1 MIGKAFWKRRCLV
14 ALVINKFLSS
24 SSESR
29 RRWMERYICTDRK
42 LRGNINSTIRLDVWQ
57 GISQERQTG
66 TRGRALWSVFCSLG
80 HSESNGLLLMYLSKA
95 VNMVNSLGWCSDSA
109 VWRANSESWCGNR
122 RTSEGRVS
130 NYGLQI
136 WPVVCFGPWA
146 KKGFYIFK
154 WLGKKNKR
162 KIMFCDM

>member
-1 MIGKAFWKRRCLV
+1 MIGKTFWKRRCLV
-14 ALVINKFLSS
+14 ATVINKFLSS
-24 SSESR
+24 SSQSR

-95 VNMVNSLGWCSDSA
+95 VNMVNSLGWPQHCGEQTRRADVGTGGPVRAESA
-109 VWRANSESWCGNR
+109 TTACKHGLLSVLGHELK
-122 RTSEGRVS
+122 RV
-130 NYGLQI
+130 
-136 WPVVCFGPWA
+136 F
-146 KKGFYIFK
+146 IF
-154 WLGKKNKR
+154 LNG
-162 KIMFCDM
+162 